1 MHRLPWLR
9 TSKLF
14 GNNVWIMT
22 GWPQSRR
29 KIPKFSRLLQVPKTT
44 FPSVIATKSKR
55 NNDPHMSRVIPHQLQ
70 QYNRSPTHC
79 DHLLNS
85 RDFVHLKPKTLC
97 YTHIWWTENISFV
110 KNFPRLHR
118 IRWEFS
124 EFSMFVEILE
134 VFQVCG
140 HHEWISFNMKKKA
153 CELINTQRN

>member
-55 NNDPHMSRVIPHQLQ
+55 NNDLHMLRVIPHQLQ

-79 DHLLNS
+79 DHLPESHEILLTWSPNETLLS
-85 RDFVHLKPKTLC
+85 YANIWSKWNNLFV
-97 YTHIWWTENISFV
+97 ENFLW
-110 KNFPRLHR
+110 RLHT
-118 IRWEFS
+118 EFPA
-124 EFSMFVEILE
+124 FSMFVEIPQYPRFSRVVVTLCK
-134 VFQVCG
+134 VG
-140 HHEWISFNMKKKA
+140 TK
-153 CELINTQRN
+153 